1 MDRKCQL
8 CRLVPLKIM
17 NLCEIIEQTP
27 ERQYITW
34 AWQHGSVLKSEA
46 SLLDMLLNKTII
58 IIIFYIW
65 WNCLPSVEKWQDQAS
80 ANVWKQSLGR
90 ILDVESWSFLMFG
103 WAWGSAGT
111 IAGLQEWLVGR
122 DERQTDGQAVLSQAP
137 RQCAP
142 ANAQW
147 AEQRRVGKQ
156 ELKNV
161 WVTWWEASARAVCTQ
176 QCKAGQH
183 LLSVSWLS
191 HLCCVLL
198 SLLHL
203 SSTRPWTRDSHE
215 CHQLLFLH
223 SQDWSMYS
231 WLSNRLGAPEQLH
244 ALGLCPPCDLDKS
257 LASYCPAL
265 VTHSASVQS
274 CFTPQRR
281 NLPLVAF

>member
-34 AWQHGSVLKSEA
+34 AWQHDSVLKSEA

-58 IIIFYIW
+58 IIIIFYIW
-65 WNCLPSVEKWQDQAS
+65 WNRLPSVEKWQDQAS

-90 ILDVESWSFLMFG
+90 IWDVESWSFLMFG

-161 WVTWWEASARAVCTQ
+161 WVTWWEASARALCTQ

-183 LLSVSWLS
+183 LLSLS
-191 HLCCVLL
+191 PDSVIFAVCFSAFSICLAPGPEQETPMSAISFCFFTVRTGACIHGLVTTLGLL
-198 SLLHL
+198 SSCMLWAYVPPVTWTNLL
-203 SSTRPWTRDSHE
+203 
-215 CHQLLFLH
+215 
-223 SQDWSMYS
+223 
-231 WLSNRLGAPEQLH
+231 RLTAPH
-244 ALGLCPPCDLDKS
+244 W
-257 LASYCPAL
+257 
-265 VTHSASVQS
+265 
-274 CFTPQRR
+274 
-281 NLPLVAF
+281 